1 MSFTYAARCR
11 ATAIRRTDKAD
22 RTLRGDFPYSLRSCP
37 ADSRTCCDLFLV
49 LNLRNSRVGTCFGNR
64 LRYNRFDMRPLG
76 EEIRPADTVSAVA
89 RSRAS
94 KCRNTSKPPEVLSD
108 GRFDMCPSYVACL
121 ELQNENLPALS
132 GRD

>member
-1 MSFTYAARCR
+1 
-11 ATAIRRTDKAD
+11 
-22 RTLRGDFPYSLRSCP
+22 
-37 ADSRTCCDLFLV
+37 
-49 LNLRNSRVGTCFGNR
+49 
-64 LRYNRFDMRPLG
+64 MRPLG

-108 GRFDMCPSYVACL
+108 GRFDMCPSYVVCL

-132 GRD
+132 GRDR